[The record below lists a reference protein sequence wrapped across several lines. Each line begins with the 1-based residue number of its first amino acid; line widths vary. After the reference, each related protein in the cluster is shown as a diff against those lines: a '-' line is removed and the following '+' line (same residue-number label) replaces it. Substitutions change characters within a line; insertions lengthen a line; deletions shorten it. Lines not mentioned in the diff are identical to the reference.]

1 MKKLQQNGLRP
12 PSGQTVASVLT
23 AEAQTP
29 MQRKEIPCLIVAVN
43 VESGSVYVQE
53 RSYNLHAY
61 PYSNGYGNL
70 SGIDSTKRRVQH
82 EVTS

>member
-1 MKKLQQNGLRP
+1 MKKLQQDGLRP

-53 RSYNLHAY
+53 RS
-61 PYSNGYGNL
+61 
-70 SGIDSTKRRVQH
+70 
-82 EVTS
+82 